1 MKKDKRTIELFL
13 YFLKIGWYTFGGGW
27 SILAQIQNDYV
38 EKKHYI
44 TDEELLDIT
53 SIGKSLPGV
62 MVGNVTI
69 IFGYHV
75 AGISGALVSLLGMSI
90 PPITI
95 LTIVTFIYTSFRDNP
110 YVNSALM
117 GVRACVVPIII
128 SATIRLFPAAL
139 KKWYTY
145 IIFGLAIVAMLFTN
159 INPILLVFIGAV
171 IGIAF
176 SLMTERRNKTDET
189 VV

>member
-69 IFGYHV
+69 IFG
-75 AGISGALVSLLGMSI
+75 
-90 PPITI
+90 
-95 LTIVTFIYTSFRDNP
+95 
-110 YVNSALM
+110 
-117 GVRACVVPIII
+117 
-128 SATIRLFPAAL
+128 
-139 KKWYTY
+139 
-145 IIFGLAIVAMLFTN
+145 
-159 INPILLVFIGAV
+159 
-171 IGIAF
+171 
-176 SLMTERRNKTDET
+176 
-189 VV
+189 

>member
-1 MKKDKRTIELFL
+1 MKMDKRTIELFL

-110 YVNSALM
+110 YVNNALM

-159 INPILLVFIGAV
+159 INPILLIFIGAV

-176 SLMTERRNKTDET
+176 SLMTGRRNKTDET
-189 VV
+189 VI